1 MQRRVKFILELEL
14 EENDISNDNAISEF
28 TKELSKALETKDIFV
43 YQKPIDNGKFTDE
56 NLMKIEQEY
65 KNTVNG
71 FFDIQGLEDSKIYEV
86 VKIGKSYNVVRE
98 YDKETEEIT
107 ALQVSNEEL
116 PKECKEGMI
125 LKKEDDTYVV
135 DKEMTQEM
143 YYKMKEYE
151 TELLNEQQKY
161 LKKMRKNGEL
171 YYVKNVERRL
181 QILENRT

>member
-1 MQRRVKFILELEL
+1 MELEL
-14 EENDISNDNAISEF
+14 EESRISNDSTISEF
-28 TKELSKALETKDIFV
+28 TKELSKALEVKDIFV

-56 NLMKIEQEY
+56 NLIKIEEEY
-65 KNTVNG
+65 RKVIG
-71 FFDIQGLEDSKIYEV
+71 SFFDIQELGNSKIYEV
-86 VKIGKSYNVVRE
+86 LKLGKSYNVVRE
-98 YDKETEEIT
+98 YDNETKETIE
-107 ALQVSNEEL
+107 LQVSNEEL

-125 LKKEDDTYVV
+125 LSKVNDEYVI

-171 YYVKNVERRL
+171 YYVKSIERRL
-181 QILENRT
+181 